1 MWREKGMLTETSKNN
16 LDGVDEI
23 WAFKVP
29 HKSGVKLPQ
38 VPLSTDASLYQTLPD
53 KMLNHLAGFI
63 TVL

>member
-1 MWREKGMLTETSKNN
+1 MLTETSKNN

-29 HKSGVKLPQ
+29 QLPQ

-53 KMLNHLAGFI
+53 KMLSHLAGFI